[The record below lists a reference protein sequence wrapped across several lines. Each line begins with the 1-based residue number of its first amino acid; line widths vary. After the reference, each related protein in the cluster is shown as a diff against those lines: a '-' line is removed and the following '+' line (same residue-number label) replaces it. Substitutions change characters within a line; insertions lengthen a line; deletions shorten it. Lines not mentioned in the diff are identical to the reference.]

1 MPDSIT
7 LLIIAAAG
15 VMAWYAIGASRDAA
29 RQRRRADRLA
39 ARCADMRQEIEDLH
53 HIIWPTEPTQPWNNV
68 RVLKDTDK

>member
-1 MPDSIT
+1 MTVLAIHT
-7 LLIIAAAG
+7 AIA
-15 VMAWYAIGASRDAA
+15 VAWTYRALYLDYA

>member
-1 MPDSIT
+1 MNSLAI
-7 LLIIAAAG
+7 LIILTTAAG
-15 VMAWYAIGASRDAA
+15 LYTMRVLYLDAE

-39 ARCADMRQEIEDLH
+39 ARCNEMRTEIEDLH

>member
-1 MPDSIT
+1 MTVLGILT
-7 LLIIAAAG
+7 AIA
-15 VMAWYAIGASRDAA
+15 VAWTYRALYLDYA